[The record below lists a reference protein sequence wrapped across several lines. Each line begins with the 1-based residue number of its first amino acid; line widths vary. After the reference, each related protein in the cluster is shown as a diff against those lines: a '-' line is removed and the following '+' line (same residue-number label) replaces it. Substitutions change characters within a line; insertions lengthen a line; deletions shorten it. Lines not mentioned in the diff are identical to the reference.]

1 MIGLEFQVL
10 RWEVRHFYE
19 KDENFNFVLV
29 GGKKVSLDAWVVLT
43 VTVKGRSEFP
53 LEMELTDF
61 EESVLPKVLNPLI
74 RFWREV
80 AAGHSLFARRESML
94 AWLLEQKAQY
104 PHLCEP

>member
-1 MIGLEFQVL
+1 MVPFQFQVL

-29 GGKKVSLDAWVVLT
+29 DSKQVSIDSWVVMT
-43 VTVKGRSEFP
+43 VLMGRREVAI
-53 LEMELTDF
+53 EMETADF
-61 EESVLPKVLNPLI
+61 ERHVLPKVLDPLI

-80 AAGHSLFARRESML
+80 SVGTPLFAKRESTL

-104 PHLCEP
+104 PNLCEP